1 MKLLKE
7 YMQFPDVKM
16 DDRFKEFLSHD
27 DVKKAFQKSDFEEL
41 YNLSKEYVGEYFNSK
56 LSSLLLSLDI
66 NPIKYLTVV
75 PTYSFVDID
84 LDDDDVQF
92 NPQLKTIG
100 ENAFSSNTAI
110 TLVSI
115 PDSCKYINN
124 YAFSNCDNLQEIKL
138 GNNVE
143 QLGSG
148 CFFNDNKLL
157 SITLPRSMQSID
169 LGTFSGSGITE
180 IQYQGTSDEFI
191 QKLRQKTLI
200 GSDTKV
206 KKIICSDKT
215 QDLKEYFNDPELIQP
230 DIVNSTGFFRIKGYH
245 SYTLTVRKYDPKS
258 DTFGFGWTSNQGVVH
273 SSEITFTSEAEANN
287 FIQKANLTGVEGL
300 RKTNKPYSL
309 YKVNTE
315 AGPCYLT
322 EQYINWLF
330 VTTVTNNRDL
340 NKKLPSRLIV
350 RP

>member
-7 YMQFPDVKM
+7 DIKFPDVKI
-16 DDRFKEFLSHD
+16 DDRFKGFLSHD
-27 DVKKAFQKSDFEEL
+27 NVRKAFQESDFEEL
-41 YNLSKEYVGEYFNSK
+41 YNLSTRYVGEYFNSK

-66 NPIKYLTVV
+66 NPIKYLTVI
-75 PTYSFVDID
+75 PSYSFFYID
-84 LDDDDVQF
+84 LDDDDVEF
-92 NPQLKTIG
+92 NPQLKTIE
-100 ENAFSSNTAI
+100 ENAFNSNDAI

-115 PDSCKYINN
+115 PDSCNYIGN
-124 YAFSNCDNLQEIKL
+124 YAFSDCHSLQEIKL

-143 QLGSG
+143 QLGRG

-169 LGTFSGSGITE
+169 LDTFDRSGITE
-180 IQYQGTSDEFI
+180 IQYQGTSDEFA
-191 QKLRQKTLI
+191 QKLQQKTLI
-200 GSDTKV
+200 GSSTKV

-230 DIVNSTGFFRIKGYH
+230 DIVNSTGFFRIKGYN

-330 VTTVTNNRDL
+330 VNTVVNNRDL

>member
-66 NPIKYLTVV
+66 NPIKYLTVI

-84 LDDDDVQF
+84 MDDVQF
-92 NPQLKTIG
+92 NPQLKAIG

-124 YAFSNCDNLQEIKL
+124 YAFSDCDNLQEIKL

-143 QLGSG
+143 QLGWS

-180 IQYQGTSDEFI
+180 IQYQGTSDEFA

-200 GSDTKV
+200 GSSTKV

-258 DTFGFGWTSNQGVVH
+258 DTFGFGWTANQGVVH

-330 VTTVTNNRDL
+330 VNTVTNNRDL

>member
-7 YMQFPDVKM
+7 YIQFPDVKL
-16 DDRFKEFLSHD
+16 DDDFKEFLSHD
-27 DVKKAFQKSDFEEL
+27 DVRKAFQESDFEEL
-41 YNLSKEYVGEYFNSK
+41 YNLSTRYVGEYFNSK
-56 LSSLLLSLDI
+56 LSSLLLSLNI
-66 NPIKYLTVV
+66 NPIKDLAVI
-75 PTYSFVDID
+75 PRYSFSGID
-84 LDDDDVQF
+84 LDNVQF
-92 NPQLKTIG
+92 NPYLKAIERSSFHDNTTIT
-100 ENAFSSNTAI
+100 S
-110 TLVSI
+110 VSI
-115 PDSCKYINN
+115 PDSCKYIGD
-124 YAFSNCDNLQEIKL
+124 YAFSDCHNLQKIKL
-138 GNNVE
+138 GNNIE
-143 QLGSG
+143 QLGWG

-169 LGTFSGSGITE
+169 LGTFNGSGITE

-200 GSDTKV
+200 GSSTKV
-206 KKIICSDKT
+206 SKIICSDKT
-215 QDLKEYFNDPELIQP
+215 QDLKEYFNEPELIQP
-230 DIVNSTGFFRIKGYH
+230 DIVNSTGFFRIKGYN
-245 SYTLTVRKYDPKS
+245 YTLTVRKYDPKS
-258 DTFGFGWTSNQGVVH
+258 DTFGFGWTANQGVVH

-330 VTTVTNNRDL
+330 VNTVTNNRDL

>member
-7 YMQFPDVKM
+7 YIHFPDVEM

-27 DVKKAFQKSDFEEL
+27 TVRKAFQESDFEEL
-41 YNLSKEYVGEYFNSK
+41 YNLSTRYVGEYFNSN
-56 LSSLLLSLDI
+56 LSSLLLSLGI
-66 NPIKYLTVV
+66 NPIKDLTVI
-75 PTYSFVDID
+75 PAYSFVDID
-84 LDDDDVQF
+84 MDDIQF
-92 NPQLKTIG
+92 NPQLKTIE

-115 PDSCKYINN
+115 PDSCKYIEN
-124 YAFSNCDNLQEIKL
+124 YAFSNCHNLQEIKL

-143 QLGSG
+143 QLGLS

-180 IQYQGTSDEFI
+180 IQYQGTSDEFA

-330 VTTVTNNRDL
+330 VNTVTNNRDL

>member
-16 DDRFKEFLSHD
+16 DDDFKEFLSHD
-27 DVKKAFQKSDFEEL
+27 TVRKAFQESDFEEL
-41 YNLSKEYVGEYFNSK
+41 YNLSTEYVGEYFNSK

-66 NPIKYLTVV
+66 NPIKYLTVI
-75 PTYSFVDID
+75 PSYSFFYID
-84 LDDDDVQF
+84 LDDVEFD
-92 NPQLKTIG
+92 PQLKAI
-100 ENAFSSNTAI
+100 ENNAFYSNTAV

-115 PDSCKYINN
+115 PDSCKYIENF
-124 YAFSNCDNLQEIKL
+124 AFGNCRNLQEIKL

-143 QLGSG
+143 QLGLS

-180 IQYQGTSDEFI
+180 IQYQGTSDEFA

-200 GSDTKV
+200 GSSTKV

-300 RKTNKPYSL
+300 RKTNKSYSL

-330 VTTVTNNRDL
+330 VNTVTNNRDL

>member
-66 NPIKYLTVV
+66 NPIKYLTVI

-84 LDDDDVQF
+84 MDDVQF
-92 NPQLKTIG
+92 NPQLKAIG

-124 YAFSNCDNLQEIKL
+124 YAFSDCDNLQEIKL
-138 GNNVE
+138 GNNIE
-143 QLGSG
+143 QLGLG
-148 CFFNDNKLL
+148 CFINDNKLL

-169 LGTFSGSGITE
+169 LGTFSESGITE

-200 GSDTKV
+200 GSSTKV

-230 DIVNSTGFFRIKGYH
+230 DIVNSTGFFRIKGYN

-330 VTTVTNNRDL
+330 VNTVTNNRDL
-340 NKKLPSRLIV
+340 NKKLPSRLII

>member
-66 NPIKYLTVV
+66 NPIKYLTVI

-84 LDDDDVQF
+84 MDDVQF
-92 NPQLKTIG
+92 NPQLKAIG

-124 YAFSNCDNLQEIKL
+124 YAFSDCDNLQEIKL
-138 GNNVE
+138 GNNIE
-143 QLGSG
+143 QLGLG
-148 CFFNDNKLL
+148 CFINDNKLL

-169 LGTFSGSGITE
+169 LGTFSESGITE

-200 GSDTKV
+200 GSSTKV
-206 KKIICSDKT
+206 NKIICSDKT

-330 VTTVTNNRDL
+330 VNTVTNNRDL

>member
-7 YMQFPDVKM
+7 DIKFPDVKL
-16 DDRFKEFLSHD
+16 DDDFKEFLSHD
-27 DVKKAFQKSDFEEL
+27 DVRKAFQESDFEEL
-41 YNLSKEYVGEYFNSK
+41 YNLSTRYVGEYFNSK
-56 LSSLLLSLDI
+56 LSSLLLSLNS
-66 NPIKYLTVV
+66 NPIKDLTVI
-75 PTYSFVDID
+75 PIYSFSGID
-84 LDDDDVQF
+84 LDNVQF
-92 NPQLKTIG
+92 NPYLKAIERSSFHDNTTIT
-100 ENAFSSNTAI
+100 S
-110 TLVSI
+110 VSI
-115 PDSCKYINN
+115 PDSCKYIDD
-124 YAFSNCDNLQEIKL
+124 YAFSDCHNLQKIKL
-138 GNNVE
+138 GNNIE
-143 QLGSG
+143 QLGWG

-169 LGTFSGSGITE
+169 LGTFNGSGITE

-230 DIVNSTGFFRIKGYH
+230 DIVNSTGFFRIKGYN

-273 SSEITFTSEAEANN
+273 SSEITFTSEAEAND
-287 FIQKANLTGVEGL
+287 FIKKANLTGVEGL

-330 VTTVTNNRDL
+330 VNTVANNRDL